1 MTGDGAHEDDKGD
14 PAMFDVV
21 IRGGSVVDGSG
32 AAPVIADVGVRGDR
46 IAAVGRDLAAG
57 GVEIDATDRIV
68 TPGFVDVHTH
78 YDGQATWDE
87 ELAPSTPH
95 GVTTVVMGN
104 CGVGF
109 APVRPGREQFLVEL
123 MEGVEDIPGAAL
135 NEGMT
140 WGWESFEE
148 YLDVLA
154 GRRWTADVGAMIA
167 HGALRAYVMG
177 DSGARNEPAT
187 ATDIARMAELVASA
201 IEAGAMGFSTSRTIG
216 HRSVSGDPV
225 PGTFAAEDELFA
237 IGRAVAEVG
246 RGVFEVA
253 PSGIVSDDH
262 VAPESEIEWMCR
274 LGAETGVPVTYLQ
287 LQYDWAPDSWRK
299 HLDLVA
305 RARER
310 GVDITAQV
318 AARPFGVL
326 LGLGSRHRFLQV
338 PSFEPLVDLTPAK
351 TAERM
356 REPEL
361 RQRLLAESRALVEM
375 LRDTMPTAAQLLDTF
390 DRTYPLGDPV
400 DYEQGYER
408 SFAGIAAAEGRDP
421 LEVYYDALLERDG
434 QAISMMT
441 LFGNSEGNGDA
452 LLQMLAEP
460 GTVIGLAD
468 GGAHCNMICDAS
480 TPTWTL
486 THWVRDRQGARLPL
500 EAAVKKMTAD
510 TADLFRLHDRGRIS
524 EGRRADLNVIDL
536 DRLTLREPHLV
547 ADLPAGGTR
556 FLQDAEGYDHTIVA
570 GEVTRSADA
579 FTGARPGRLLRG
591 H

>member
-1 MTGDGAHEDDKGD
+1 
-14 PAMFDVV
+14 MFDLV
-21 IRGGSVVDGSG
+21 IRNGLVVDGTG
-32 AAPVIADVGVRGDR
+32 AAPRLADVGVEGDR
-46 IAAVGRDLAAG
+46 IAAIGADLPRGGR
-57 GVEIDATDRIV
+57 EIDATGRIV

-109 APVRPGREQFLVEL
+109 APVAPGQEQFLVEL
-123 MEGVEDIPGAAL
+123 MEGVEDIPGTAL

-154 GRRWTADVGAMIA
+154 DRRWTADVGAMIA

-177 DSGARNEPAT
+177 ERGARNEPAT
-187 ATDIARMAELVASA
+187 ADDVARMSELVARA

-216 HRSVSGDPV
+216 HTSVSGDPV

-237 IGRAVAEVG
+237 IGRAIAEVG

-262 VAPESEIEWMCR
+262 VSPESEIEWMCR

-305 RARER
+305 RARDE

-326 LGLGSRHRFLQV
+326 LGLGARHRFLMA
-338 PSFEPLVDLTPAK
+338 PSFAPLVDLPVAEK
-351 TAERM
+351 VERM
-356 REPEL
+356 RDPEL
-361 RQRLLAESRALVEM
+361 RATLIEESRQMMAV
-375 LRDTMPTAAQLLDTF
+375 LRDQMPTAAQLLDTF
-390 DRTYPLGDPV
+390 ARTYPLGDPV
-400 DYEQGYER
+400 DYEQAYEQ
-408 SFAGIAAAEGRDP
+408 SFSGIAEAQGLDP
-421 LEVYYDALLERDG
+421 IEVYYDALLERDG

-441 LFGNSEGNGDA
+441 LFGNSYGNGDA
-452 LLQMLAEP
+452 LHEMITEP

-486 THWVRDRQGARLPL
+486 THWVRDRAGARLPL
-500 EAAVKKMTAD
+500 EVAIQKMTAD
-510 TADLFRLHDRGRIS
+510 TADLFRLADRGRVV
-524 EGRRADLNVIDL
+524 EGLRADLNVIDL
-536 DRLTLREPHLV
+536 DGLTLREPHLV

-556 FLQDAEGYDHTIVA
+556 FLQEAEGYDHTIV
-570 GEVTRSADA
+570 GGVITRSADA
-579 FTGARPGRLLRG
+579 FTGARPGRLLRSS
-591 H
+591 

>member
-1 MTGDGAHEDDKGD
+1 
-14 PAMFDVV
+14 MFDLV
-21 IRGGSVVDGSG
+21 IRGGLVVDGTG
-32 AAPVIADVGVRGDR
+32 ATPTVGDVGVQGDR
-46 IAAVGRDLAAG
+46 IAAIGPDLPEGGR
-57 GVEIDATDRIV
+57 EIDATGRIV

-109 APVRPGREQFLVEL
+109 APVQPGKEQFLVEL
-123 MEGVEDIPGAAL
+123 MEGVEDIPGTAL

-140 WGWESFEE
+140 WGWESFED

-154 GRRWTADVGAMIA
+154 DRRWTADVGAMIA
-167 HGALRAYVMG
+167 HGALRTYVMG
-177 DSGARNEPAT
+177 DRGARNEPAT
-187 ATDIARMAELVASA
+187 ADDVSRMAALVARA

-216 HRSVSGDPV
+216 HTSVSGDPV

-237 IGRAVAEVG
+237 IARAISEVG

-262 VAPESEIEWMCR
+262 VSPESEIEWMCR
-274 LGAETGVPVTYLQ
+274 LGADTGVPVTYLQ

-305 RARER
+305 RAREQ

-326 LGLGSRHRFLQV
+326 LGLGARHRFLTA
-338 PSFEPLVDLTPAK
+338 PSFAPLVDLPLAEK
-351 TAERM
+351 VERM
-356 REPEL
+356 RDPQL
-361 RQRLLAESRALVEM
+361 RATLIEESRQMMAV
-375 LRDTMPTAAQLLDTF
+375 LRDAMPTAAQLLDTF
-390 DRTYPLGDPV
+390 ARTYPLGDPV
-400 DYEQGYER
+400 DYEQPYEQ
-408 SFAGIAAAEGRDP
+408 SFSGIAEAQGRDP
-421 LEVYYDALLERDG
+421 IEVYYDALLERDG

-452 LLQMLAEP
+452 LYEMISEP

-486 THWVRDRQGARLPL
+486 THWVRDRAGARVPL

-510 TADLFRLHDRGRIS
+510 TADLFRLADRGRIA
-524 EGRRADLNVIDL
+524 EGLRADLNVIDL
-536 DRLTLREPHLV
+536 DGLTLREPHLV

-556 FLQDAEGYDHTIVA
+556 FLQEAEGYEHTIV
-570 GEVTRSADA
+570 GGVVTRTGDE
-579 FTGARPGRLLRG
+579 FTGARPGRLLRST
-591 H
+591 

>member
-1 MTGDGAHEDDKGD
+1 
-14 PAMFDVV
+14 MFDLV
-21 IRGGSVVDGSG
+21 IRGGLVVDGTG
-32 AAPVIADVGVRGDR
+32 AEPFVADVGVRGDR
-46 IAAVGRDLAAG
+46 IAAVGADLAG
-57 GVEIDATDRIV
+57 GAREIDATGRIV

-109 APVRPGREQFLVEL
+109 APVEPGREQFLVEL
-123 MEGVEDIPGAAL
+123 MEGVEDIPGTAL

-177 DSGARNEPAT
+177 DRGARNEPAT
-187 ATDIARMAELVASA
+187 AEDVSRMAELVASA

-216 HRSVSGDPV
+216 HTSVSGAPV

-237 IGRAVAEVG
+237 IGRAIAEVG

-262 VAPESEIEWMCR
+262 VSPESEIEWMCR

-305 RARER
+305 RARNE

-326 LGLGSRHRFLQV
+326 LGLGARHRFLMA
-338 PSFEPLVDLTPAK
+338 PSFAPLMELPAAEK
-351 TAERM
+351 AERM
-356 REPEL
+356 RDPEL
-361 RQRLLAESRALVEM
+361 RTRLIAESREM
-375 LRDTMPTAAQLLDTF
+375 IAVLRDEMPTAAQLLDTF
-390 DRTYPLGDPV
+390 ARTYPLGDPV
-400 DYEQGYER
+400 DYEQTYEQ
-408 SFAGIAAAEGRDP
+408 SFSGIAEAQGRDP

-441 LFGNSEGNGDA
+441 LFGNSYGNGDA
-452 LLQMLAEP
+452 LYEMISEP

-486 THWVRDRQGARLPL
+486 THWVRDRKGSRLPL
-500 EAAVKKMTAD
+500 ELAIKKMTAD
-510 TADLFRLHDRGRIS
+510 TADLFRLADRGRIA
-524 EGRRADLNVIDL
+524 EGLRADLNVIDL
-536 DRLTLREPHLV
+536 ERLTLREPRLV

-556 FLQDAEGYDHTIVA
+556 YLQEAEGYDHTIVA
-570 GEVTRSADA
+570 GVETRTADA
-579 FTGARPGRLLRG
+579 FTGERPGRLLRSR
-591 H
+591 

>member
-1 MTGDGAHEDDKGD
+1 
-14 PAMFDVV
+14 MFDLV
-21 IRGGSVVDGSG
+21 IRNGLVVDGTG
-32 AAPVIADVGVRGDR
+32 APPVQADVAVADGR
-46 IAAVGRDLAAG
+46 IAAVGSGLPEGAR
-57 GVEIDATDRIV
+57 EIDATGKTV

-109 APVRPGREQFLVEL
+109 APVEPGREQFLVEL
-123 MEGVEDIPGAAL
+123 MEGVEDIPGTAL

-154 GRRWTADVGAMIA
+154 GRRWTADVGGMIA

-177 DSGARNEPAT
+177 GRGARNEPAT
-187 ATDIARMAELVASA
+187 ADDVSRMAELVASA
-201 IEAGAMGFSTSRTIG
+201 IDAGAMGFSTSRTMG
-216 HRSVSGDPV
+216 HTSVSGDPV

-237 IGRAVAEVG
+237 IGRAMAEVG

-262 VAPESEIEWMCR
+262 VSPESEIAWMCR
-274 LGAETGVPVTYLQ
+274 LGADTGVPVTYLQ

-299 HLDLVA
+299 HLDMVA
-305 RARER
+305 RARAE

-326 LGLGSRHRFLQV
+326 LGLGARHRFLMA
-338 PSFEPLVDLTPAK
+338 PSFAPLMELPTAEK
-351 TAERM
+351 AERM
-356 REPEL
+356 RDPKL
-361 RQRLLAESRALVEM
+361 RVALIEESRQMIAAM
-375 LRDTMPTAAQLLDTF
+375 RDAMPTAAQLLDTF
-390 DRTYPLGDPV
+390 ARTYPLGDPV
-400 DYEQGYER
+400 DYEQPYEQ
-408 SFAGIAAAEGRDP
+408 SFSGIAEAQGRDP
-421 LEVYYDALLERDG
+421 LEVYYDAILERDG
-434 QAISMMT
+434 EAISMMT

-452 LLQMLAEP
+452 LHEMLMEP

-486 THWVRDRQGARLPL
+486 THWVRDRAGDRMPL
-500 EAAVKKMTAD
+500 ELAVRKMTAD
-510 TADLFRLHDRGRIS
+510 TADLFRLADRGRIA
-524 EGRRADLNVIDL
+524 EGLRADLNVIDL
-536 DRLTLREPHLV
+536 DRLTLREPRLV

-556 FLQDAEGYDHTIVA
+556 YLQDAEGYDHTFVA
-570 GEVTRSADA
+570 GVETRTDDA
-579 FTGARPGRLLRG
+579 FTGARPGHLLRSS
-591 H
+591 

>member
-1 MTGDGAHEDDKGD
+1 
-14 PAMFDVV
+14 MFDLV
-21 IRGGSVVDGSG
+21 IRGGLVVDGTG
-32 AAPVIADVGVRGDR
+32 TEPAVADIGVQGDR
-46 IAAVGRDLAAG
+46 IVAVARELPEGAR
-57 GVEIDATDRIV
+57 EIDATGRIV

-78 YDGQATWDE
+78 SDGQATWDE

-109 APVRPGREQFLVEL
+109 APVEPGREQFLVEL
-123 MEGVEDIPGAAL
+123 MEGVEDIPGTAL

-140 WGWESFEE
+140 WGWESFED

-154 GRRWTADVGAMIA
+154 ERRWTADVGAMIA
-167 HGALRAYVMG
+167 HGALRTYVMG
-177 DSGARNEPAT
+177 ERGARNEPAT
-187 ATDIARMAELVASA
+187 AEDVARMAELVARA

-216 HRSVSGDPV
+216 HTSVSGDPV

-237 IGRAVAEVG
+237 IARSMAEVG

-262 VAPESEIEWMCR
+262 VSPESEIEWMCR

-305 RARER
+305 RAREQ

-326 LGLGSRHRFLQV
+326 LGLEARHRFLLA
-338 PSFEPLVDLTPAK
+338 PSFAPLVELPLAEK
-351 TAERM
+351 VERM
-356 REPEL
+356 RDPEL
-361 RQRLLAESRALVEM
+361 RATLIEESRQM
-375 LRDTMPTAAQLLDTF
+375 LAAMRDAMPTAAQLLDTF
-390 DRTYPLGDPV
+390 ARTYPLGDPV
-400 DYEQGYER
+400 DYEQPYES
-408 SFAGIAAAEGRDP
+408 SFSGIAEALGRDP
-421 LEVYYDALLERDG
+421 IEVYYDALLERDG
-434 QAISMMT
+434 KAISMMT

-452 LLQMLAEP
+452 LYEMISEP

-486 THWVRDRQGARLPL
+486 THWVRDRNGSRLPL
-500 EAAVKKMTAD
+500 ELAVKKMTAD
-510 TADLFRLHDRGRIS
+510 TADLFRLADRGRIA
-524 EGRRADLNVIDL
+524 EGLRADLNVIDL
-536 DRLTLREPHLV
+536 DGLTLREPHLV

-556 FLQDAEGYDHTIVA
+556 YLQEAEGYEHTIVA
-570 GEVTRSADA
+570 GVETRTADA
-579 FTGARPGRLLRG
+579 FTGARPGRLLRNR
-591 H
+591 

>member
-1 MTGDGAHEDDKGD
+1 
-14 PAMFDVV
+14 MFDLV
-21 IRGGSVVDGSG
+21 IRGGLVVDGTG
-32 AAPVIADVGVRGDR
+32 AEPTIADVGLQGDR
-46 IAAVGRDLAAG
+46 IAAIGADLPEGAR
-57 GVEIDATDRIV
+57 EIDATGRIV

-95 GVTTVVMGN
+95 GVTTIVMGN

-109 APVRPGREQFLVEL
+109 APVEPGREQFLVEL
-123 MEGVEDIPGAAL
+123 MEGVEDIPGTAL

-154 GRRWTADVGAMIA
+154 DRRWTADVGAMIA

-177 DSGARNEPAT
+177 DRGARNEPAT
-187 ATDIARMAELVASA
+187 ADDVSRMAELVARA

-216 HRSVSGDPV
+216 HTSVSGAPV

-237 IGRAVAEVG
+237 IGRAIAEVG

-262 VAPESEIEWMCR
+262 VSPESEIEWMCR
-274 LGAETGVPVTYLQ
+274 LGAQTGVPVTYLQ

-299 HLDLVA
+299 HLDIVA
-305 RARER
+305 RAREQ

-326 LGLGSRHRFLQV
+326 LGLEARHRFLMA
-338 PSFEPLVDLTPAK
+338 PSFAPLVELPLAEK
-351 TAERM
+351 VERM
-356 REPEL
+356 RDPEL
-361 RQRLLAESRALVEM
+361 RATLIEESRQMMAV
-375 LRDTMPTAAQLLDTF
+375 LRDQMPTAAQLLDTF
-390 DRTYPLGDPV
+390 ARTYPLGDPV
-400 DYEQGYER
+400 DYEQPFEQ
-408 SFAGIAAAEGRDP
+408 SFSGIAEAEGRDP
-421 LEVYYDALLERDG
+421 IEVYYDALLERDG
-434 QAISMMT
+434 KAISMMT

-452 LLQMLAEP
+452 LHEMISEP

-486 THWVRDRQGARLPL
+486 THWVRDRAGARLPL
-500 EAAVKKMTAD
+500 ELAIQKMTAD
-510 TADLFRLHDRGRIS
+510 TADLFRLDDRGRLL
-524 EGRRADLNVIDL
+524 EGLRADINVIDL
-536 DRLTLREPHLV
+536 EGLTLREPHLV

-556 FLQDAEGYDHTIVA
+556 YLQEAEGYDHTIVA
-570 GEVTRSADA
+570 GEVTRSADR
-579 FTGARPGRLLRG
+579 FTGARPGRLLRSA
-591 H
+591 

>member
-1 MTGDGAHEDDKGD
+1 
-14 PAMFDVV
+14 MFDLV
-21 IRGGSVVDGSG
+21 IRGGLVVDGTG
-32 AAPVIADVGVRGDR
+32 AEPAVADIGVRGDR
-46 IAAVGRDLAAG
+46 IVAVGADLPEG
-57 GVEIDATDRIV
+57 GREIDATGRIV

-95 GVTTVVMGN
+95 GVTTIVMGN

-109 APVRPGREQFLVEL
+109 APVEPGKEQFLVEL
-123 MEGVEDIPGAAL
+123 MEGVEDIPGTAL

-167 HGALRAYVMG
+167 HGALRTYVMG
-177 DSGARNEPAT
+177 DRGARNEPAT
-187 ATDIARMAELVASA
+187 AEDVSHMAELVARA

-216 HRSVSGDPV
+216 HTSVSGAPV
-225 PGTFAAEDELFA
+225 PGTFAAEEELFA
-237 IGRAVAEVG
+237 IARAIAEVG

-262 VAPESEIEWMCR
+262 VSPESEIEWMCR
-274 LGAETGVPVTYLQ
+274 VGAETGVPVTYLQ

-305 RARER
+305 RAREQ

-326 LGLGSRHRFLQV
+326 LGLEARHRFLMA
-338 PSFEPLVDLTPAK
+338 PSFAPLIELPLAEKV
-351 TAERM
+351 ERM
-356 REPEL
+356 RDPEL
-361 RQRLLAESRALVEM
+361 RATLIEESRQMMAV
-375 LRDTMPTAAQLLDTF
+375 LRDQMPTAAQLLDTF
-390 DRTYPLGDPV
+390 ARTYPLGDPV
-400 DYEQGYER
+400 DYEQSYEQ
-408 SFAGIAAAEGRDP
+408 SFSGIAEAQGRDP
-421 LEVYYDALLERDG
+421 IEVYYDALLERDG
-434 QAISMMT
+434 KAISMMT

-452 LLQMLAEP
+452 LHEMISEP

-486 THWVRDRQGARLPL
+486 AHWVRDRKGARLPL
-500 EAAVKKMTAD
+500 ALAVKKMTAD
-510 TADLFRLHDRGRIS
+510 TADLFRLADRGRIA
-524 EGRRADLNVIDL
+524 EGLRADLNVIDL
-536 DRLTLREPHLV
+536 ERLTLREPHLV

-556 FLQDAEGYDHTIVA
+556 YLQEAEGYDHTIVA
-570 GEVTRSADA
+570 GETTRTADA
-579 FTGARPGRLLRG
+579 FTGARPGRLLRSS
-591 H
+591 

>member
-1 MTGDGAHEDDKGD
+1 
-14 PAMFDVV
+14 MFDLV
-21 IRGGSVVDGSG
+21 IRGGLVVDGTG
-32 AAPVIADVGVRGDR
+32 VQPRVADVGVRGDR
-46 IAAVGRDLAAG
+46 IAAVAADLPEGARE
-57 GVEIDATDRIV
+57 VDATGRIV

-109 APVRPGREQFLVEL
+109 APVQPGREAFLVEL
-123 MEGVEDIPGAAL
+123 MEGVEDIPGTAL
-135 NEGMT
+135 HEGMT

-154 GRRWTADVGAMIA
+154 ARRWTADVGAMIA
-167 HGALRAYVMG
+167 HGALRTYVMG
-177 DSGARNEPAT
+177 DRGARNEPAT
-187 ATDIARMAELVASA
+187 ADDVARMAELVASA
-201 IEAGAMGFSTSRTIG
+201 IDAGAMGFSTSRTIG
-216 HRSVSGDPV
+216 HTSVSGDPV

-237 IGRAVAEVG
+237 IGRAMAEVG

-274 LGAETGVPVTYLQ
+274 LGAQTGVPVTYLQ

-305 RARER
+305 RAREQ

-326 LGLGSRHRFLQV
+326 LGLEARHRFLMA
-338 PSFEPLVDLTPAK
+338 PSFAPLVELPLAEK
-351 TAERM
+351 VERM
-356 REPEL
+356 RDPEL
-361 RQRLLAESRALVEM
+361 RARLIEESRQAMAV
-375 LRDTMPTAAQLLDTF
+375 LRDAMPTAAQLLDTF
-390 DRTYPLGDPV
+390 ARTYPLGDPV
-400 DYEQGYER
+400 DYEQPYEQ
-408 SFAGIAAAEGRDP
+408 SFSGIAEAQGRDP

-434 QAISMMT
+434 HAISMMT

-452 LLQMLAEP
+452 LYEMISEP

-486 THWVRDRQGARLPL
+486 THWVRDRKGERISLPL
-500 EAAVKKMTAD
+500 AIKKMTAD
-510 TADLFRLHDRGRIS
+510 TADLFRLRDRGRIA
-524 EGRRADLNVIDL
+524 EGLRADLNVIDL

-556 FLQDAEGYDHTIVA
+556 YLQEAEGYEHTFVA
-570 GEVTRSADA
+570 GVETRTADS
-579 FTGARPGRLLRG
+579 FTGARPGRLLRSS
-591 H
+591 

>member
-1 MTGDGAHEDDKGD
+1 
-14 PAMFDVV
+14 MFDLV

-32 AAPVIADVGVRGDR
+32 AEPVVADVAVTGDR
-46 IAAVGRDLAAG
+46 ITAIGRALPAG
-57 GVEIDATDRIV
+57 GQEIDATGKIV

-109 APVRPGREQFLVEL
+109 APVEPGREQFLVEL
-123 MEGVEDIPGAAL
+123 MEGVEDIPGTAL
-135 NEGMT
+135 DEGMT

-167 HGALRAYVMG
+167 HGALRSYVMG
-177 DSGARNEPAT
+177 DRGARNEPAT
-187 ATDIARMAELVASA
+187 EADVTRMAEMVASA

-216 HRSVSGDPV
+216 HTSVSGEPV
-225 PGTFAAEDELFA
+225 PGTYAAEDELFA
-237 IGRAVAEVG
+237 IGRAMAEVG

-262 VAPESEIEWMCR
+262 VSPESEIEWMCR

-305 RARER
+305 RARGE

-326 LGLGSRHRFLQV
+326 LGLGARHRFLLA
-338 PSFEPLVDLTPAK
+338 PSFAPLMELPTAEK
-351 TAERM
+351 AERM
-356 REPEL
+356 RDPDL
-361 RQRLLAESRALVEM
+361 RSRLIEESRQMIAAM
-375 LRDTMPTAAQLLDTF
+375 RDAMPTAAQLLDTF
-390 DRTYPLGDPV
+390 GRTYPLGDPV
-400 DYEQGYER
+400 DYEQSYEQ
-408 SFAGIAAAEGRDP
+408 SFSGIAEAQGRDP

-434 QAISMMT
+434 EAISMMT
-441 LFGNSEGNGDA
+441 LFGNSSGNGDA
-452 LLQMLAEP
+452 LYEMIVEP

-486 THWVRDRQGARLPL
+486 THWVRDRDGARLPL
-500 EAAVKKMTAD
+500 ELAIKKMTAD
-510 TADLFRLHDRGRIS
+510 TADLFRLDDRGRIA
-524 EGRRADLNVIDL
+524 EGLRADLNIIDL
-536 DRLTLREPHLV
+536 DALTLREPRLV

-556 FLQDAEGYDHTIVA
+556 YLQDAEGYEHTIV
-570 GEVTRSADA
+570 GGVVTRVDDA
-579 FTGARPGRLLRG
+579 FTGTRPGRLLRNV
-591 H
+591 